1 MEKAFQKGFL
11 LKGSTKPKAESEKKK
26 TPSDY
31 NDPKSEANDKSLM
44 LEIPKELLEHIFK
57 FLDPGTIKA
66 VACVCKWWKKIVE
79 KRPFWKWAK
88 VKMIQFS
95 EDEKFYSNSIQKLKE
110 IVGSPRLHFL
120 EEIHLLDTREIRG
133 YMNQIGMIL
142 VKMKNL
148 KTVVFSVG
156 MPGTHTET
164 TFQKS
169 LQVIATL
176 VSSVE
181 NFELKSLDVDDKTE
195 SIDNVLGLTRQ
206 AGYSKEITKAILR
219 ELVTND
225 KSKTRSLNINIQ
237 GGYIL
242 QEVDPDLF
250 SKGAMKLEN
259 LSIMDAGITQQ
270 QGQNF
275 LECLATSESAK
286 LKHLS
291 LDLNLINIRPKILSH
306 AVTKLTQLSL
316 CRPKGAPEMT
326 YEQASSIFCKMKSEE
341 SALRELSL
349 SGSQVGHSFDDMP
362 IRYGS

>member
-95 EDEKFYSNSIQKLKE
+95 EDEKFYPNSIQKLKE

-120 EEIHLLDTREIRG
+120 EEIHLLDTTEIENRG

-156 MPGTHTET
+156 IPHWKHSEKTPE
-164 TFQKS
+164 
-169 LQVIATL
+169 VIAKL
-176 VSSVE
+176 VASIE
-181 NFELKSLDVDDKTE
+181 NFELKSLDVDDKTD
-195 SIDNVLGLTRQ
+195 SLDNVMELTRQ
-206 AGYSKEITKAILR
+206 AGYSKAITQAILR

-270 QGQNF
+270 QGQNI

-341 SALRELSL
+341 LALKELSL